1 MSKCRAT
8 AVKKFPAKFVICRMV
23 RSIKRDKSGTFA
35 KRIYIDILVT
45 LCSVILVSAGDA
57 IKMIDFNV

>member
-1 MSKCRAT
+1 M
-8 AVKKFPAKFVICRMV
+8 KKFPAKFVICRMV